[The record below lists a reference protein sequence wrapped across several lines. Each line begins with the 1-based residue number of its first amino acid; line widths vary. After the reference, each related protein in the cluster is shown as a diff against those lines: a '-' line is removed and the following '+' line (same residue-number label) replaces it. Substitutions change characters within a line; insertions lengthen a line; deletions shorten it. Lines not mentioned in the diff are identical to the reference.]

1 MSLIRVLQSV
11 SGLDFSWSPGDLV
24 DLPDEQAAV
33 WADGV
38 RAEPAEPE
46 QPEDP
51 PPPVVVGVSDES
63 NTGDEATP
71 KTRGRKA
78 PQEV

>member
-24 DLPDEQAAV
+24 DLPDEQAAA

-38 RAEPAEPE
+38 RAEPAAPAEPAE
-46 QPEDP
+46 PAE
-51 PPPVVVGVSDES
+51 PVVVGVSDES
-63 NTGDEATP
+63 NTGDEAATP
-71 KTRGRKA
+71 KARGRKA
-78 PQEV
+78 QEG

>member
-38 RAEPAEPE
+38 RAEPAEP
-46 QPEDP
+46 
-51 PPPVVVGVSDES
+51 VVVGVSDES
-63 NTGDEATP
+63 NTVDEAAHP
-71 KTRGRKA
+71 KARGRKA
-78 PQEV
+78 QEG